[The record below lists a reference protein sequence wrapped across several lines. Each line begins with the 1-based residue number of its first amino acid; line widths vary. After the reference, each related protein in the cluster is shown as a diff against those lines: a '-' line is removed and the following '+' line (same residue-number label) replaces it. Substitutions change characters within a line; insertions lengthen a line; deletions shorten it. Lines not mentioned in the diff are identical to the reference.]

1 MVRVLMADHVGHHIE
16 GSVPLAIGLFIS
28 VSVLAALCAKHSI
41 RRRTQQKHQ
50 YSGAA
55 TSNSKCATP
64 NKSPLASPKKLR
76 PKISNKA
83 IPFMDRKKDGADDE
97 DATVPGVGIKEEAG
111 GLEEGGLWQKSI
123 LMGEKCQPP
132 EFSGVIFYDGHGNQ
146 QSQMPRSP
154 RASSLPSIS
163 FPAVKDAN

>member
-1 MVRVLMADHVGHHIE
+1 MVRVLMADHVGHHME

-28 VSVLAALCAKHSI
+28 VSVLVALCAKHSI
-41 RRRTQQKHQ
+41 WRTQQKLQ
-50 YSGAA
+50 YSCAA

-64 NKSPLASPKKLR
+64 NKSPLASPKKLW

-97 DATVPGVGIKEEAG
+97 DAKVPETEIKEEAG
-111 GLEEGGLWQKSI
+111 GFEEDGLWQKSI

-146 QSQMPRSP
+146 LPQMPRSP
-154 RASSLPSIS
+154 RASPLSSIS

>member
-1 MVRVLMADHVGHHIE
+1 MVRVLMPDHVGHHIE

-28 VSVLAALCAKHSI
+28 VSVLVALCAKHSI
-41 RRRTQQKHQ
+41 WRTQQKHQ
-50 YSGAA
+50 YSCAA

-64 NKSPLASPKKLR
+64 NKSPLASPKKLGL
-76 PKISNKA
+76 KISKRA
-83 IPFMDRKKDGADDE
+83 IPSLDRKKDGADDE
-97 DATVPGVGIKEEAG
+97 DSTVPGIGIKEEAG

-146 QSQMPRSP
+146 LSQMPRSP
-154 RASSLPSIS
+154 RASPLPSIS